1 MEFDARHV
9 VVTGGTGALGAAV
22 VGRLVEAG
30 ATCHVP
36 NLVAAE
42 LDGFKFRSHARV
54 SIATG
59 IELTDQLAVD
69 AYYAGLPRLWAS
81 IHVAGGFAMA
91 PLAEAGAAAFH
102 AMVDRNALTCYLCCR
117 AAAANMRAAGNGG
130 RIVNVAARPALEPRS
145 ASGMA
150 LYAASKAA
158 VAALT
163 QSLAEE
169 LAKDG
174 IWVNAVAPSVL
185 DTAANRAAMPN
196 ADHAAWPKVDDVARV
211 IAFLSSPANRVA
223 RGGVVPVYGAV

>member
-1 MEFDARHV
+1 
-9 VVTGGTGALGAAV
+9 
-22 VGRLVEAG
+22 LVEAG

-42 LDGFKFRSHARV
+42 LDAFKFRGHPRV
-54 SIATG
+54 SIAKA
-59 IELTDQLAVD
+59 IELTDQTAVD
-69 AYYAGLPRLWAS
+69 AYYAALPGLWAS

-102 AMVDRNALTCYLCCR
+102 AMVNQNALTCYLCCR
-117 AAAANMRAAGNGG
+117 AAAANMRASGNGG

-145 ASGMA
+145 AAGMA

-174 IWVNAVAPSVL
+174 IWVNAVAPSIL
-185 DTAANRAAMPN
+185 DTPANRAAMPK

-211 IAFLSSPANRVA
+211 IAFLSSPINRVA
-223 RGGVVPVYGAV
+223 RGGVIPVYGAA

>member
-1 MEFDARHV
+1 MEFDGRHV

-22 VGRLVEAG
+22 VGRLIEAG
-30 ATCHVP
+30 TTCHVP
-36 NLVAAE
+36 NLIAAE
-42 LDGFKFRSHARV
+42 IEGFGYRGHARV
-54 SIATG
+54 LVATD
-59 IELTDQLAVD
+59 IELTDQTVVD
-69 AYYAGLPRLWAS
+69 AYYANLPGLWAS

-91 PLAEAGAAAFH
+91 PIAEAGASAFH
-102 AMVDRNALTCYLCCR
+102 AMINQNALTCYLCCR
-117 AAAANMRAAGNGG
+117 AAVANMRASGNMG

-145 ASGMA
+145 GSGMS

-185 DTAANRAAMPN
+185 DTAANRAAMPK
-196 ADHAAWPKVDDVARV
+196 ADHASWPKVDDVARV
-211 IAFLSSPANRVA
+211 IVFLASPSNQVA
-223 RGGVVPVYGAV
+223 RGGVVPVYGAA